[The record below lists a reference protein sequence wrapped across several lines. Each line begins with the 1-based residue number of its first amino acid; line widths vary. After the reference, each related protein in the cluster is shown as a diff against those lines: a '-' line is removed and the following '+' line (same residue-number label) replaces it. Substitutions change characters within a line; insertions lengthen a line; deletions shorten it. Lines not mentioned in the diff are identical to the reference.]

1 MAAEEAKL
9 FGALLN
15 GVAKRVVF
23 ADADFTDELLKKEI
37 YPALDDAGEKRA
49 RVGARAARARIE
61 RAATI
66 PEDFRIE
73 KQREISENSRRME
86 RREEEERAR
95 ESERKGER
103 TRERKGGKGT
113 KRIRS
118 RFGLRLSVFGL
129 NEIQAN

>member
-37 YPALDDAGEKRA
+37 YPALDDAGEKRTG
-49 RVGARAARARIE
+49 VGARAARARIE

-66 PEDFRIE
+66 PEDFRLE
-73 KQREISENSRRME
+73 NGENSRRIEPGRRGERARTRARERESERTRKGE
-86 RREEEERAR
+86 RREEKERNGSALV
-95 ESERKGER
+95 SCCD
-103 TRERKGGKGT
+103 
-113 KRIRS
+113 
-118 RFGLRLSVFGL
+118 
-129 NEIQAN
+129 